1 MQTRVSWSPW
11 MLNIPFW
18 IPLLLLSPSQTSSI
32 GSLIIFSAQCPHSLF
47 GPLGFK
53 DMGSGTK
60 SLLWLKF
67 QLQMAWVIYLTN
79 LYFNFSICK
88 LEIKIVPA
96 YSVTLN
102 YILKQFILS
111 DLIIQN
117 VDCILKEELRNL
129 RKCTIKIG
137 FDHWVL
143 LPQLL

>member
-1 MQTRVSWSPW
+1 
-11 MLNIPFW
+11 
-18 IPLLLLSPSQTSSI
+18 
-32 GSLIIFSAQCPHSLF
+32 
-47 GPLGFK
+47 
-53 DMGSGTK
+53 MGSGTK

-137 FDHWVL
+137 FDH
-143 LPQLL
+143 